1 MKFSTKWYLG
11 DSVCELIPKKI
22 EDKRGFFSEVY
33 QKNAFEEIGIKDHF
47 IQENHSYSRNKYTFR
62 GLHFQKPPF
71 EQAKLVR
78 VLRGSIIDIA
88 VDIRVN
94 SDTYLQH
101 RLINL
106 SAENFKQVYVPVGF
120 AHGFLT
126 LEENCEISYRVSNP
140 YDHASDVSIS
150 VLDDELGIELPCLK
164 EEITISEKDHD
175 GVLIRSLGEIFF
187 I

>member
-1 MKFSTKWYLG
+1 MKFLAKWHLG
-11 DSVCELIPKKI
+11 NSVCELIPKKI

-33 QKNAFEEIGIKDHF
+33 QRDAFEEIGIRDHF

-78 VLRGSIIDIA
+78 VLKGSIIDIA
-88 VDIRVN
+88 VDIRIN

-101 RLINL
+101 RLIDL

-126 LEENCEISYRVSNP
+126 LEENCEISYKVSNP
-140 YDHASDVSIS
+140 YDHSSDVSIS
-150 VLDDELGIELPCLK
+150 VFDDELSIQLPCTK
-164 EEITISEKDHD
+164 AEITISEKDHD
-175 GVLIRSLGEIFF
+175 GLLIKALEEIFF
-187 I
+187 V

>member
-1 MKFSTKWYLG
+1 MKFSSKWHLNN
-11 DSVCELIPKKI
+11 SVCELVPKKI
-22 EDKRGFFSEVY
+22 EDERGFFSEVF
-33 QKNAFEEIGIKDHF
+33 QKDSFEDIGIQDHF
-47 IQENHSYSRNKYTFR
+47 IQENHSFSKNKYTFR

-78 VLRGSIIDIA
+78 VLKGSIIDIA

-101 RLINL
+101 RLIEL
-106 SAENFKQVYVPVGF
+106 SSKNFKQVYVPVGF

-126 LEENCEISYRVSNP
+126 LEDNCEISYKVSNP

-150 VLDDELGIELPCLK
+150 IFDDELGIELPCPK
-164 EEITISEKDHD
+164 KQITISEKDFE
-175 GVLIRSLGEIFF
+175 GVLARSLEDIFF
-187 I
+187 V